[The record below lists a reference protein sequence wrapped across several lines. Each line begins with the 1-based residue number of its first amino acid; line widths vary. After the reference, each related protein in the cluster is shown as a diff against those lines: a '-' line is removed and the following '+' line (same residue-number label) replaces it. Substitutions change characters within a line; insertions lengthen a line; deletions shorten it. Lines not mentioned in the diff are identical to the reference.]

1 MVPAAGPE
9 TTRSQRFFEGDR
21 LAWMLLPCMIVMR
34 NEALSQL
41 SEVIEETGREISVA
55 GRRSRGQL
63 FALIGV
69 TSFVLLAIIA
79 SAVASRLAAAG
90 GEAWIRDLPGSRT
103 LIVFGGMLVVGG
115 ALMILRGAVSPPGV
129 CRRLPTPLPPL
140 ASGPV

>member
-1 MVPAAGPE
+1 MVPASGPE
-9 TTRSQRFFEGDR
+9 TTRRQRFFEGDR
-21 LAWMLLPCMIVMR
+21 LAWMLLPWMIVMR

-79 SAVASRLAAAG
+79 SAVASRLAPPRRG
-90 GEAWIRDLPGSRT
+90 AWGRGPPGPPPRR
-103 LIVFGGMLVVGG
+103 VFGSV
-115 ALMILRGAVSPPGV
+115 
-129 CRRLPTPLPPL
+129 
-140 ASGPV
+140 